1 MSAAQKPHTKYA
13 DYLAFERTSAGKHE
27 YLRGEI
33 FAMAGG
39 TPEHARLQ
47 AAFSG
52 ELRTALSGRPCN
64 VYSSDLRLR
73 IAATERSCYADVV
86 VVCGPV
92 EPAPDDADAATN
104 PLVIVEVLSDSSEAS
119 DRGEKFAHY
128 RRIHSLRDY
137 VLVSQKEQRI
147 EVYSN
152 DGGRWF
158 LTDATAGGAVRISSL
173 GVSVEVDAVYR
184 NPAAA
189 QP

>member
-1 MSAAQKPHTKYA
+1 MSAAQKPYTAYA
-13 DYLAFERTSAGKHE
+13 DYLAFERASAEKHE

-33 FAMAGG
+33 FAMVGG

-47 AAFSG
+47 SALSR
-52 ELRTALSGRPCN
+52 ELGIALSGRPCN

-86 VVCGPV
+86 VICGPV
-92 EPAPDDADAATN
+92 EPASDDADAATN
-104 PLVIVEVLSDSSEAS
+104 PLVIVEVLSDNSEAS

-128 RRIHSLRDY
+128 RRVPSLRDY
-137 VLVSQKEQRI
+137 LLVSQKEQRI

-152 DGGRWF
+152 DGERWF

-173 GVSVEVDAVYR
+173 GVSLEVDAVYR

-189 QP
+189 RS